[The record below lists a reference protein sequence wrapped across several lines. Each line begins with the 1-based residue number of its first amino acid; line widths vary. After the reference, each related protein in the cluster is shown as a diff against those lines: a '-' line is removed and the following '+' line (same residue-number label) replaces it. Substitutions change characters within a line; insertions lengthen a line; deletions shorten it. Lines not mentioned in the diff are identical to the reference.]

1 MLQPVKNIDEYKRIK
16 QNLRDRFE
24 SERTG
29 EQHLFI
35 EQTKL
40 LQPLIKPLISTQE
53 QAVKAIQENA
63 KQPAA
68 IMGETLRP
76 ALTMPEAPLSQPE
89 TPPGPAE
96 KPGEPIRIHLD
107 SGFDETDIRNLHDMG
122 FELPSEV
129 FKKIKQIEKTIAKI
143 KTENRR
149 IGQKLGKGSD
159 ATTEEKEVFKSWKK
173 TLENYRQKIQ
183 GLEGAKQFV
192 GRGAAPPSTVE
203 RSLMKARRQSLP
215 DVIYYASVEDLC
227 STLTQLD
234 AAKQAG
240 NTGLDNRINSV
251 LDELLRTGAVTK
263 NEYDSLYKII
273 FL

>member
-24 SERTG
+24 SDRTG

-53 QAVKAIQENA
+53 QTVKAIQA
-63 KQPAA
+63 KTEQQSL
-68 IMGETLRP
+68 GRP
-76 ALTMPEAPLSQPE
+76 ALTMPETPQETLPLRSPLE
-89 TPPGPAE
+89 VATDE
-96 KPGEPIRIHLD
+96 EPVKIDLNSGLD
-107 SGFDETDIRNLHDMG
+107 EMDIRNLQDMG
-122 FELPSEV
+122 FELPSGV
-129 FKKIKQIEKTIAKI
+129 FKNIKQIEKTIAKI

-149 IGQKLGKGSD
+149 IGQKLGRGSD
-159 ATTEEKEVFKSWKK
+159 VSSEEKEVYKSWKK
-173 TLENYRQKIQ
+173 TLEKYRNKVQ

-192 GRGAAPPSTVE
+192 GTGV
-203 RSLMKARRQSLP
+203 
-215 DVIYYASVEDLC
+215 DVIFYPNVEDLC

-234 AAKQAG
+234 AAKRAG

-251 LDELLRTGAVTK
+251 LDELLRTGTVTK
-263 NEYDSLYKII
+263 NEYDALYKII